1 MRETVKSRPISPALV
16 AAVLTASAP
25 AVAESAPLGLPAP
38 PQRALVELDPWLP
51 TGSVLPARI
60 ERPRGALRGCSFRAP
75 VCVHRGPGVPEPS
88 ARAALAALETAY
100 SRVVHA
106 LGLPAPLPD
115 DQGGGA
121 ELDLYLRAGP
131 GPSLEVEHG
140 AVPTTRFDQAPAF
153 CVMSSREPAL
163 FARDATLCIGEAI
176 ALRLDASATP
186 HVRRAYATH
195 LWWITGN
202 PTSLDAQAVDDLQ
215 ANPQLAVI
223 ARDRSAYTEGS
234 ALFFEHLDASRGS
247 SHAGVLAT
255 ALIAASTEKT
265 APALWQ
271 WDNEPDVMDVL
282 RHTAGKDPRSISD
295 LIADFAV
302 GRAFLGDRD
311 DGARVVALQWLS
323 ELARVRFDWVL
334 PFSSLPRRVAP
345 LFPLEPMGSLYLWL
359 ELDRVEAGSNLGFR
373 AEWEPPVTFRW
384 TLVRVAADGRELGR
398 VHPAFQERA
407 TSVEQTLV
415 NLEGAAGILVV
426 GTNLGG
432 VDLKHPFDPDVAP
445 YEPHA
450 CTVTLSRI

>member
-1 MRETVKSRPISPALV
+1 MAEPA
-16 AAVLTASAP
+16 A
-25 AVAESAPLGLPAP
+25 AESAELGLPAP

-51 TGSVLPARI
+51 TGSELAARI
-60 ERPRGALRGCSFRAP
+60 ERPRGAVRGCSFRAP
-75 VCVHRGPGVPEPS
+75 VCVHRGPGVSDPS
-88 ARAALAALETAY
+88 ARAALAALEAAY
-100 SRVVHA
+100 ARVVHA
-106 LGLPAPLPD
+106 LALPAPLPD
-115 DQGGGA
+115 RDGGGP
-121 ELDLYLRAGP
+121 ELDLYLRGGP
-131 GPSLEVEHG
+131 GASLEVEH
-140 AVPTTRFDQAPAF
+140 AAIATTRFDQAPAF
-153 CVMSSREPAL
+153 CVMSDDEPAL
-163 FARDATLCIGEAI
+163 FARDATLCLGEAI
-176 ALRLDASATP
+176 AFRLDASATP

-195 LWWITGN
+195 LWWITGQ

-215 ANPQLAVI
+215 ANPQLAVV
-223 ARDRSAYTEGS
+223 ARERTAYTEGA
-234 ALFFEHLDASRGS
+234 ALLFEHLDSSRGS
-247 SHAGVLAT
+247 AHAGVLAT

-265 APALWQ
+265 APGLWS

-282 RHTAGKDPRSISD
+282 RHTAGGDPRSIAD

-302 GRAFLGDRD
+302 GRAFVGDRD
-311 DGARVVALQWLS
+311 DGGRIVQLQWLAD
-323 ELARVRFDWVL
+323 LARVRFDWVL

-345 LFPLEPMGSLYLWL
+345 LFALEPTGSLYLWL

-373 AEWEPPVTFRW
+373 AEWEPPVAFRW
-384 TLVRVAADGRELGR
+384 TLVRVGSDGRELGR